1 MSRKQHDASK
11 IKSFVSLINKDNIDI
26 SCIDHFR
33 LGKYEQNEKNYIS
46 PVIKRQRP
54 L

>member
-1 MSRKQHDASK
+1 MSRKQHDASE

-33 LGKYEQNEKNYIS
+33 LCIYEKYEKIIY
-46 PVIKRQRP
+46 P

>member
-1 MSRKQHDASK
+1 MNKDKSYMSRKQNDSSE

-33 LGKYEQNEKNYIS
+33 LGKFEK
-46 PVIKRQRP
+46 K
-54 L
+54 